1 MEDKGS
7 ILSRNWNENTSLAA
21 EAAILLALVNAVES
35 NMRGHEEGKIK
46 THVDCKKIMV
56 NGDFR

>member
-7 ILSRNWNENTSLAA
+7 ILSRNWNGNTSLAA

-35 NMRGHEEGKIK
+35 NMGGHEEGKIK